1 MEAVFNETLRIGGPA
16 GGMLP
21 RIAVDKVSAG
31 GLEIPKGSSVDIFPI
46 INDYKTEYFEKPFEF
61 IP

>member
-1 MEAVFNETLRIGGPA
+1 MKWMEAVFNETLRIGGPA

-31 GLEIPKGSSVDIFPI
+31 GL
-46 INDYKTEYFEKPFEF
+46 
-61 IP
+61 